1 VTFFRAVGPGQPSS
15 AILAGFEGIAF
26 DRVVTARAA
35 LLR

>member
-1 VTFFRAVGPGQPSS
+1 VTYFRAVGPRQPSS